1 MTDET
6 KTIERILAGDT
17 ESFRILIER
26 HERAVVAMVAHLTGD
41 RQRCEDLAQEVFL
54 AAFAKLKTFDPA
66 RSRFSTWLLTI
77 ARNKSINALKKKRPQ
92 TLDDPPELI
101 DPRTPLE
108 AAAQREAFAQLD
120 RVLTDLPRRQR
131 RAFVLVE
138 FEGLS
143 YEQAAQIE
151 GTRVGTIKSRVHR
164 ARAMLAKALGQNE
177 EHDE

>member
-17 ESFRILIER
+17 ESFRLLVER
-26 HERAVVAMVAHLTGD
+26 YERSVAGMVAHLTGD
-41 RQRCEDLAQEVFL
+41 VQRCEDLAQDVFL
-54 AAFAKLKTFDPA
+54 TAFAKLKTFDPA

-77 ARNKSINALKKKRPQ
+77 ARNKSLNALKKKRPR
-92 TLDDPPELI
+92 TFDDPPEPV

-108 AAAQREAFAQLD
+108 AATQREAFAKLD
-120 RVLTDLPRRQR
+120 RVLTSLPDRQR

-143 YEQAAQIE
+143 YEQTAQIE
-151 GTRVGTIKSRVHR
+151 GTRIGTIKSRIHR
-164 ARAMLAKALGQNE
+164 ARAMLTRALRHDE
-177 EHDE
+177 EHDA